1 MLLHYHNAYKN
12 ISLVEFMALIRRLE
26 GRIKKWRESEE
37 HLFGILKVCYINLES
52 SDTGNLEGKSPRR
65 LFYIAP
71 EEDKIYLADGVK
83 ALVTDLFMRKSSGGH
98 YYPLALWIEF
108 TNDQKV
114 YK

>member
-1 MLLHYHNAYKN
+1 
-12 ISLVEFMALIRRLE
+12 MALIRRLE

-37 HLFGILKVCYINLES
+37 HLFGILKVCYI
-52 SDTGNLEGKSPRR
+52 NLEGKSPRR